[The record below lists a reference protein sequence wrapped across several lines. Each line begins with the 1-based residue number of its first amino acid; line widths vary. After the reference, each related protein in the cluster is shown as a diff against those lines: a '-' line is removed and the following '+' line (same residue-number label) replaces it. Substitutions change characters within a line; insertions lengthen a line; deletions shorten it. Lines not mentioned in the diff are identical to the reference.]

1 MRFFAQNPKVTAQ
14 IRASSNNFF
23 VFVVSR
29 RVTLRERGQVGW
41 AYWALNGAS
50 PDRSGKRPVADK
62 EYNWANE
69 TFGLLHMDYLTTRN
83 PCI

>member
-1 MRFFAQNPKVTAQ
+1 MRE
-14 IRASSNNFF
+14 R
-23 VFVVSR
+23 
-29 RVTLRERGQVGW
+29 RGQVGW